1 MNDLQISLLAIG
13 IVVVLALFA
22 FNGWQQWQYR
32 RRFGPPLKAKP
43 SAHTTAQDKHIS
55 ADSFD
60 PDPAAPMVQTSLSTA
75 SSSEALEQARPRET
89 VLPSSVSKSRP
100 RTQSA
105 DEICSLLD
113 ATLDYIL
120 QLTPSRPTT
129 SDTLAHLWE
138 QRFDYG
144 KRIHVCGLGAASG
157 VWEKVIAE
165 SPSTYSAFQLALQLV
180 DRSGAVD
187 PNRIAD
193 FHALGR
199 LIATETHAKATLP
212 DPAQAAL
219 RAQQLDKFCVTV
231 DHMIGLNIFP
241 SGEHR
246 LAGEAVAHAAE
257 QHGLS
262 LQPDGAFH
270 LLDEHGHTLF
280 SLGNADNTPLQHHT
294 LPSTWIEG
302 LTLLIDLP
310 RLVQP
315 VQRFDQMVA
324 LAHQLAAEL
333 SAVVVDD
340 RRVALSDAGIALI
353 RGQIATVET
362 AMLAEG
368 IIPGSTQARRLFS

>member
-32 RRFGPPLKAKP
+32 RRFAPPLKAKYP
-43 SAHTTAQDKHIS
+43 TRTISEDKHVSAVSIS
-55 ADSFD
+55 
-60 PDPAAPMVQTSLSTA
+60 QESLSTESA
-75 SSSEALEQARPRET
+75 SEIGTEISEQAMPLET
-89 VLPSSVSKSRP
+89 ALPVSVNKSRP
-100 RTQSA
+100 RTQAA
-105 DEICSLLD
+105 DEVCSLLD

-120 QLTPSRPTT
+120 QLTPTRPAA
-129 SDTLAHLWE
+129 SDTLARLWE

-157 VWEKVIAE
+157 VWEKVIPE

-193 FHALGR
+193 FHAIGR
-199 LIATETHAKATLP
+199 LIATETQAKATLP
-212 DPAQAAL
+212 DPAQAAA

-241 SGEHR
+241 SGDHS
-246 LAGEAVAHAAE
+246 LPGNAVAQAAD
-257 QHGLS
+257 QHGLT
-262 LQPDGAFH
+262 LQADGAFH

-280 SLGNADNTPLQHHT
+280 SLSNADNTPLQHHT
-294 LPSTWIEG
+294 LQSIWIAG
-302 LTLLIDLP
+302 LTLLLDLP
-310 RLVQP
+310 RVVQP
-315 VQRFDQMVA
+315 LQRFDQMAV

-333 SAVVVDD
+333 NAVVVDD

-353 RGQIATVET
+353 RGQIATVEA